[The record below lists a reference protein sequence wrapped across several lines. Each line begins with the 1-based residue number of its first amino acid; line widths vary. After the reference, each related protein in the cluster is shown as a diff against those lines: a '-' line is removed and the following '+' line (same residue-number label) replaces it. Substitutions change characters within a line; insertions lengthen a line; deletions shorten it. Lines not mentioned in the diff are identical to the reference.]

1 MSRRRRRSRPNQA
14 KVCRKFPE
22 VSACAEVIKMTTTIK
37 DYNGPVVNGVF
48 CNGDANYNNNVT
60 KRKYCEESCPDQ
72 MIASTPVCHKISRRE
87 PDDNNNNDAVT
98 ESLVTSKSTFSPDC
112 PDPCSPPRTSLFG
125 TIFSPLYQ
133 FFGDKN
139 DMNKEMVCDPDSKMG
154 LIGDEREADRPDE
167 EEEEEIKMPV
177 IENNNNYK
185 MDTPV
190 GVNGES
196 YQDPNGNSLVMA
208 PPASNH
214 VMYIDD
220 GGFDSDYTMEEEYE
234 TFDPYYF
241 IKQLPPL
248 TEEQRNRVPALPLKT
263 RSAPEYSLVL
273 DLDETLVHCSLT
285 ELENCNMSFPVLFQ
299 DVTYQVYV
307 RTRPYFREFLER
319 MSKMYEI
326 ILFTA
331 SKKVYADKLLNLLD
345 PDKKLVRYRLFREHC
360 ICVQGNYI
368 KDLNILGRDLR
379 KTVIVD
385 NSPQAFG
392 YQLNNGIPIESWFE
406 DTNDKELLK
415 LIPFL
420 ESLVDQHDDV
430 RPLVRE
436 TFRLHELLPPD

>member
-1 MSRRRRRSRPNQA
+1 MTETVNSCNGQL
-14 KVCRKFPE
+14 VTE
-22 VSACAEVIKMTTTIK
+22 V
-37 DYNGPVVNGVF
+37 Y
-48 CNGDANYNNNVT
+48 CNGDSSFDSNGLT
-60 KRKYCEESCPDQ
+60 KRKYCEETCPGD
-72 MIASTPVCHKISRRE
+72 MIASTPVCRKLSRQE
-87 PDDNNNNDAVT
+87 PDDNNNNTDADMKGSDLSIPNFDQDVSNT
-98 ESLVTSKSTFSPDC
+98 
-112 PDPCSPPRTSLFG
+112 CSPPRTSLFG

-133 FFGDKN
+133 YFGEKHDEQKNIISDPGSKIELLENGDK
-139 DMNKEMVCDPDSKMG
+139 
-154 LIGDEREADRPDE
+154 READRPEDGDGPQIQIAPLHMEQE
-167 EEEEEIKMPV
+167 E
-177 IENNNNYK
+177 ENNNISK
-185 MDTPV
+185 IEAQIAH
-190 GVNGES
+190 GET
-196 YQDPNGNSLVMA
+196 YQDPNGNTIVSSSQG
-208 PPASNH
+208 SNH
-214 VMYIDD
+214 VMYIDET
-220 GGFDSDYTMEEEYE
+220 GLDSDYNMEDEYE
-234 TFDPYYF
+234 SFDPYCF

-248 TEEQRNRVPALPLKT
+248 TEEQKNRVPALPLKT

-285 ELENCNMSFPVLFQ
+285 ELDNCSMSFPVLFQ

-307 RTRPYFREFLER
+307 RTRPYFREFLEK
-319 MSKMYEI
+319 MSKMFEI

-345 PDKKLVRYRLFREHC
+345 PDKKLVRHRLFREHC

-406 DTNDKELLK
+406 DVNDKELLK

-420 ESLVDQHDDV
+420 ESLVDQQGDV